1 MGRYESNAGND
12 KVTGGYEVW
21 VGQEECPANVALHV
35 ATGPAELFCDADFA
49 ALRAL
54 AKDSNTTLLAFWN
67 ALTAAS
73 ATWPARVATKAGAA
87 GFTQGQ
93 WRQMAR
99 DAFAA

>member
-12 KVTGGYEVW
+12 KLTGGYEVW
-21 VGQEECPANVALHV
+21 CGQEEPPAGGMFHV
-35 ATGPAELFCDADFA
+35 ATGPAELFSDADFA

>member
-12 KVTGGYEVW
+12 DVAGEHEVY
-21 VGQEECPANVALHV
+21 VGQEECPGGGMLHV
-35 ATGPAELFCDADFA
+35 ATGPAERFSGTDFA
-49 ALRAL
+49 TLRAL
-54 AKDSNTTLLAFWN
+54 AKDSNTTLLSFWN

-73 ATWPARVATKAGAA
+73 ATWPARVASKAGAA
-87 GFTQGQ
+87 GFTQAQ

>member
-12 KVTGGYEVW
+12 DVAGEHEVW
-21 VGQEECPANVALHV
+21 VGQEECPNGGMLHV
-35 ATGPAELFCDADFA
+35 ATGPGERFSGPSFVT
-49 ALRAL
+49 LRAL

-87 GFTQGQ
+87 GFTQVQ

>member
-12 KVTGGYEVW
+12 DVAGEHEVW
-21 VGQEECPANVALHV
+21 VGQEECPNGGMLHV
-35 ATGPAELFCDADFA
+35 ATGPAERFSGTAFA
-49 ALRAL
+49 TLRGL
-54 AKDSNTTLLAFWN
+54 AKDSNTTLLSFWN
-67 ALTAAS
+67 ALTAAN
-73 ATWPARVATKAGAA
+73 ATWPARLATKAAAA